1 MNRSLEQY
9 LRSFTSDKLA
19 KWVERLPL
27 CQYWF
32 NTNYHILT
40 KCTPFEALY
49 GVPPPKILDYIPST
63 IKVEAVDR
71 QLHSSQKLIA
81 ILKHNLVQAQNAM
94 KLQVDQYRLY
104 RVFEV
109 GDWIYLRLQP
119 YKQQSIAHRV
129 LTSCLLSSMVPSRFF
144 RILEFLLTSCSCLLS
159 PEFIQFSMFLVLKR
173 N

>member
-19 KWVERLPL
+19 KCVERLPL

-49 GVPPPKILDYIPST
+49 GVPPPKVLDYIPST
-63 IKVEAVDR
+63 IKVEAMDR
-71 QLHSSQKLIA
+71 QLHSRQKLIA

-94 KLQVDQYRLY
+94 KLQVD
-104 RVFEV
+104 
-109 GDWIYLRLQP
+109 
-119 YKQQSIAHRV
+119 
-129 LTSCLLSSMVPSRFF
+129 
-144 RILEFLLTSCSCLLS
+144 
-159 PEFIQFSMFLVLKR
+159 
-173 N
+173 

>member
-1 MNRSLEQY
+1 MVKRSLEQY

-49 GVPPPKILDYIPST
+49 GVPPPKVLDYIPST
-63 IKVEAVDR
+63 IKVEAVDK
-71 QLHSSQKLIA
+71 QLHFRQKLIA
-81 ILKHNLVQAQNAM
+81 VLKHNLMQAQNAM

-109 GDWIYLRLQP
+109 GDWVYLRLQP
-119 YKQQSIAHRV
+119 YKQQSIAHRASHK
-129 LTSCLLSSMVPSRFF
+129 LYWIRSM
-144 RILEFLLTSCSCLLS
+144 C
-159 PEFIQFSMFLVLKR
+159 
-173 N
+173 